1 MVSLSGVKGSSF
13 VECGDN
19 LGYCPLSAGT
29 PTRRAINQRRG
40 FLTDVAMTKGPNI
53 RDNIQEYALDNH

>member
-13 VECGDN
+13 VEITSDIVLC
-19 LGYCPLSAGT
+19 LSAGT

>member
-13 VECGDN
+13 VEITSDIVLC
-19 LGYCPLSAGT
+19 LSAGT
-29 PTRRAINQRRG
+29 PTRRAINQQRG

>member
-1 MVSLSGVKGSSF
+1 MVSGVKGSSF
-13 VECGDN
+13 AEITD
-19 LGYCPLSAGT
+19 LLSAG
-29 PTRRAINQRRG
+29 TRRAINQRRG